1 MLGSADHEAPRRGAA
16 FFGLIAAWGGLVSVL
31 VAGVVWIFFLHP
43 DARQEQAAAPP
54 PTPET
59 PSEPV
64 VVVEKA
70 RPASDQVAAVREP
83 AAEPEVQP
91 AIEPSP
97 ESRAQP
103 EPQTQAEPEPPT
115 RAEPTPAETEAPAF
129 WRRHAAA
136 FDASDTRPR
145 IAVVVAGLGLDEAA
159 TKLAIQ
165 KLPPNVT
172 LSFTPYAGDIA
183 RWIAMAR
190 FEGHEVMLD
199 LPLEPANFPE
209 SDPGPLALMTGAEEG
224 ENLRRLD
231 RILARG
237 TSYVGVAARLGSR
250 FTASDSDMRTL
261 LQALKQKGLIYFE
274 NHSSDE
280 SVGATLA
287 AGLGTY
293 WVENDRFLDDSQV
306 TAEALAARLAQ
317 VERIALTRGFAAA
330 MAGPY
335 PVTIRRLADWAA
347 ALEARGFALAPVSA
361 LVTRAGPV

>member
-1 MLGSADHEAPRRGAA
+1 MIGSAGHEASRRGAA
-16 FFGLIAAWGGLVSVL
+16 FFGLIAAWGGLVAVL
-31 VAGVVWIFFLHP
+31 AAGVVWIFFLHP
-43 DARQEQAAAPP
+43 DAQQEQANAPP
-54 PTPET
+54 PTPDT
-59 PSEPV
+59 PTEPLV
-64 VVVEKA
+64 VVDEA
-70 RPASDQVAAVREP
+70 PPVADDVAGMGEP
-83 AAEPEVQP
+83 SAEPEVLP
-91 AIEPSP
+91 EAEP
-97 ESRAQP
+97 
-103 EPQTQAEPEPPT
+103 QAEPESPTQGEPPT
-115 RAEPTPAETEAPAF
+115 EAEAPAAAEATPS

-136 FDASDTRPR
+136 FDSSDTRPR

-172 LSFTPYAGDIA
+172 LSFTPYAGDIG

-199 LPLEPANFPE
+199 LPLEPADFPE
-209 SDPGPLALMTGAEEG
+209 SDPGPLALMTGAKEE

-250 FTASDSDMRTL
+250 FTASDAHMRTL

-287 AGLGTY
+287 ASLGTH

-306 TAEALAARLAQ
+306 TAEAIAARLAQ
-317 VERIALTRGFAAA
+317 VERIARTRGFAAA

-335 PVTIRRLADWAA
+335 PVTIRGLADWAA

-361 LVTRAGPV
+361 LVTLTGPV